1 MKDENK
7 LLEEDMNGLINACIK
22 KGYSVLKQSEHKKLV
37 KCKRALEIIL
47 RKNVNIL
54 GIKILTRELD
64 KPHAYNHTYASY
76 EEEFLTQEEYDL
88 LKEVG
93 L

>member
-1 MKDENK
+1 MIDKNK
-7 LLEEDMNGLINACIK
+7 LLEEDINGLINACIK

-47 RKNVNIL
+47 NKNVNTL
-54 GIKILTRELD
+54 GIKILIRETD
-64 KPHAYNHTYASY
+64 KPHVYNLTYASY

-88 LKEVG
+88 LKEI
-93 L
+93 LL